1 MRGWLRAGAQLLGH
15 DLHVGHAEV
24 QFLRDLPVGQVEAHE
39 VQTKDPGPQRPMM
52 ASENR
57 IRGSKPKPA
66 EFLKPFHFNCLAS
79 ATATSRALRAAVQ
92 SAHIGPLARH
102 RPIPVMP
109 VGNFPE
115 KAHFRESNLLRHQV
129 GSHPASIGDRSAT
142 HRFRESLVTTGSP
155 LEQPDVQQH
164 SQEHLT
170 PLDT

>member
-1 MRGWLRAGAQLLGH
+1 L
-15 DLHVGHAEV
+15 
-24 QFLRDLPVGQVEAHE
+24 
-39 VQTKDPGPQRPMM
+39 
-52 ASENR
+52 
-57 IRGSKPKPA
+57 
-66 EFLKPFHFNCLAS
+66 HFNCLAS

-115 KAHFRESNLLRHQV
+115 KVHFRESNLLRHQV

-142 HRFRESLVTTGSP
+142 HRFRESLVTAGSP
-155 LEQPDVQQH
+155 LEQPYVQQH

-170 PLDT
+170 PLDI